1 MTQTLLTTEFS
12 IDKGAS
18 NCSFHSVLFDG
29 QMDLDLDALQNLAQ
43 DPSRLEALLASVAP
57 NPTRDVQRKTLD
69 PQKEQDL
76 FADVLNN
83 YCDPTVQHDF
93 DQLGAE
99 AKRKMLKALQVT
111 IEETPQSVSLNKMM
125 KAASQGVNA
134 ASQDVKTCP
143 ITRAL
148 SLHQSCSV
156 NREVIDLL
164 RTQIL
169 PLWGSIVPKPILGY
183 SWCYGVSKV
192 SLRTSIKTIPR
203 LNYVSLLA

>member
-1 MTQTLLTTEFS
+1 
-12 IDKGAS
+12 
-18 NCSFHSVLFDG
+18 
-29 QMDLDLDALQNLAQ
+29 MDLDLDALQNLVQ

-57 NPTRDVQRKTLD
+57 NPTKDAQRKTVD

-83 YCDPTVQHDF
+83 YCDPKVQHDF

-99 AKRKMLKALQVT
+99 AKGKMLKALQVT
-111 IEETPQSVSLNKMM
+111 IEQTAQQVSLNTML
-125 KAASQGVNA
+125 KAASQGGSA

-143 ITRAL
+143 IARAL

-156 NREVIDLL
+156 NQEVIDLL

-169 PLWGSIVPKPILGY
+169 PMWGSLVPKPILGY
-183 SWCYGVSKV
+183 SWCYSVAKV
-192 SLRTSIKTIPR
+192 RRRTSIRPF
-203 LNYVSLLA
+203 